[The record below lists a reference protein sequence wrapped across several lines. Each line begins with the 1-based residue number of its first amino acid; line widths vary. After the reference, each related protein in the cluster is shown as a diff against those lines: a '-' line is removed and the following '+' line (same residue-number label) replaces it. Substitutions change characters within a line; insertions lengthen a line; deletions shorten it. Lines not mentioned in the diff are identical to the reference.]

1 MAEPQ
6 DASATRKTK
15 TKTGSKVGIVFAIV
29 LAVGGLGT
37 YYWTRPA
44 SLAGASGVPLYTV
57 PLETFVVNLSGGD
70 RAYLRVGIAIGL
82 SRAPARREDVP
93 VAMMRDTILSIL
105 SAAKPEELAG
115 AGGKD
120 RLKNEILQALK
131 DRAPQLGVEDVY
143 FTEFL
148 VQM

>member
-6 DASATRKTK
+6 DASAPRK
-15 TKTGSKVGIVFAIV
+15 TKTGSKVGIVFAILLV
-29 LAVGGLGT
+29 VGGLGI
-37 YYWTRPA
+37 YHWTRPA
-44 SLAGASGVPLYTV
+44 SLAGAGASGGALYTV
-57 PLETFVVNLSGGD
+57 PLETFVVNLSGGE

-82 SRAPARREDVP
+82 SRLPARKEDVP

-105 SAAKPEELAG
+105 SAAKPEELA
-115 AGGKD
+115 AAEGKNK
-120 RLKNEILQALK
+120 LKGEILQALQ

>member
-6 DASATRKTK
+6 DASAPRK
-15 TKTGSKVGIVFAIV
+15 TKTGSKVGIVFAILLV
-29 LAVGGLGT
+29 VGGLGI
-37 YYWTRPA
+37 YHWTRPA
-44 SLAGASGVPLYTV
+44 SLASAGASGAALYTV
-57 PLETFVVNLSGGD
+57 PLETFVVNLSGGE

-82 SRAPARREDVP
+82 SRLPARKEDVP

-105 SAAKPEELAG
+105 SAAKPEELA
-115 AGGKD
+115 AAEGKNK
-120 RLKNEILQALK
+120 LKGEILQALQ

>member
-6 DASATRKTK
+6 DASPARKTK
-15 TKTGSKVGIVFAIV
+15 TKTGSKVGIVFAILLV
-29 LAVGGLGT
+29 VGGLGI
-37 YYWTRPA
+37 YHWTRPA
-44 SLAGASGVPLYTV
+44 SLAGASGGARYTV
-57 PLETFVVNLSGGD
+57 PLETFVVNLSGGE

-82 SRAPARREDVP
+82 SRLPARKEDVP

-105 SAAKPEELAG
+105 SAAKPEELA
-115 AGGKD
+115 AAEGKNK
-120 RLKNEILQALK
+120 LKGEILQALQ